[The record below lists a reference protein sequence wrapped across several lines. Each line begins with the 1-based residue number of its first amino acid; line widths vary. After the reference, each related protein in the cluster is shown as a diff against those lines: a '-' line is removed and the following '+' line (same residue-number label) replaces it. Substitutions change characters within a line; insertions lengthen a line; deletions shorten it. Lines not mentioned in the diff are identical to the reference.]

1 MAFVYGDS
9 YYGLRTWGSSSG
21 DVKDASA
28 TLTATSGSGAVDW
41 EIAIGSGVIT
51 ITVASGTT
59 CSAEKIILEESDRY
73 TYGSG
78 LWGRNVFAG
87 NADLQT
93 IVSATSSIANVVQE
107 RVREASATVS
117 ATSSVAAI
125 GGLRFFAS
133 ATVTATST
141 LPNLP
146 TTTLR
151 VREDSGGILAQATA
165 TANATCT
172 WSTGATVTASGNLT
186 GSAIKFFLESSDK
199 YAYGSG
205 LWGRQRYD
213 QEDLQTI
220 VSATSV
226 DTSCVGAK
234 VNLSAIEIFAVSP
247 TASSAEKIH
256 QPSGAT
262 TANASV
268 TSRAEAIFISS
279 AQISSSSTTA
289 FTTVIRVREDTAAV
303 STTSGV
309 ATIGREKWE
318 IIVNNNNTWTQ
329 IAA

>member
-9 YYGLRTWGSSSG
+9 YYGLRTWGSSNG

-28 TLTATSGSGAVDW
+28 ALTATSSAGAVNW
-41 EIAIGSGVIT
+41 VIAIGAAAAT
-51 ITVASGTT
+51 TATASVT

-107 RVREASATVS
+107 RVREASATS
-117 ATSSVAAI
+117 TATATIAAI
-125 GGLRFFAS
+125 GGMRRDVQAS
-133 ATVTATST
+133 MTSNSSV
-141 LPNLP
+141 PNLP
-146 TTTLR
+146 ATTLR
-151 VREDSGGILAQATA
+151 VREAVADIGTLASI

-172 WSTGATVTASGNLT
+172 WNTGATVTAAGSLT
-186 GSAIKFFLESSDK
+186 GAAIQFFLESSDK

-205 LWGRQRYD
+205 LYGTQRYD

-226 DTSCVGAK
+226 GTSCVGAK
-234 VNLSAIEIFAVSP
+234 VNLASAVSS
-247 TASSAEKIH
+247 ASSSVAGASEKIH

-262 TANASV
+262 TANSSV
-268 TSRAEAIFISS
+268 TSRAEAVYISGAQMSS
-279 AQISSSSTTA
+279 ASTTA

-303 STTSGV
+303 SSTSGT

-318 IIVNNNNTWTQ
+318 VIVNDTNTWTQ